1 LHGGRSL
8 AGVAHPNFKHGRYSK
23 YLDGTLREA
32 YEEAL
37 GEPAE
42 SHAEEIALV
51 EARITE
57 LLATIDTGQG
67 GSWAAMKNLAAVVR
81 DQPGDAELVEELLRQ
96 IEAVDQDWD
105 AWLAV
110 GHAIDRLA
118 RLKSL
123 EFQQNV
129 INARVIEKDQAVG
142 LVTMIT
148 NELLAA
154 VTRHADEPTAL
165 AIRRDASETLRRLV
179 GSRHSD
185 LRPVLVE

>member
-1 LHGGRSL
+1 M
-8 AGVAHPNFKHGRYSK
+8 
-23 YLDGTLREA
+23 
-32 YEEAL
+32 